1 MEAILNILLV
11 EDNLL
16 NQRLVAFNLKKF
28 NHTVVI
34 ANNGI
39 EAIEKFNESKFDL
52 ILMDIMMP
60 RMDGLQATI
69 KIREIESTGRLEKKT
84 PIIAITANAMNNDRD
99 QCLSAGMDEFM
110 TKPFNIEKLKYL
122 LKKLEISTCLYSA
135 KFKTSI
141 LVIEN
146 C

>member
-60 RMDGLQATI
+60 LMNGLQATI
-69 KIREIESTGRLEKKT
+69 KIREIESTYAIENRT
-84 PIIAITANAMNNDRD
+84 PIIAITANAMNTYRD